1 MIRSKF
7 KDEEPEM
14 RVKNK
19 LNQAKLGALTI
30 CLGVSLG
37 MSIFVGSTSPYIGSM
52 LGIIT
57 VGVLVMIVSGKWG
70 TKST

>member
-1 MIRSKF
+1 
-7 KDEEPEM
+7 M
-14 RVKNK
+14 RVNK
-19 LNQAKLGALTI
+19 FNQAKLGALTI

-57 VGVLVMIVSGKWG
+57 VGVFVMIVSGKWG